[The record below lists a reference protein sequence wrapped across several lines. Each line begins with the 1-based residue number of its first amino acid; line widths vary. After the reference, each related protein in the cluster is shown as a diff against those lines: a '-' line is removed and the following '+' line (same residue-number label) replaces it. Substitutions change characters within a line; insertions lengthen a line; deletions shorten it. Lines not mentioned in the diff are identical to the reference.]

1 MKKLKEYISEE
12 LITEAPKEI
21 KTIIGGLFTFNK
33 ETTDEEI
40 IDTILRDFV
49 TKCAGI
55 IRDTAAPNC
64 ALHSLYT
71 YDLFAQRYGVDNGGD
86 SSTEKIYQEI
96 PSDECCEIYA
106 KEFPD
111 LEKIFSK
118 EDFRKMFDTG
128 EFPSITIWKGFHE
141 GRDEIH
147 VTYHI
152 SR

>member
-1 MKKLKEYISEE
+1 MKKFTTMIN
-12 LITEAPKEI
+12 EAPSETK
-21 KTIIGGLFTFNK
+21 KIIGGLFRFNK

-64 ALHSLYT
+64 ALNSLYT
-71 YDLFAQRYGVDNGGD
+71 YDLFYQRYGVDNGGD
-86 SSTEKIYQEI
+86 VSTEQIYQEI
-96 PSDECCEIYA
+96 PADECEKIY
-106 KEFPD
+106 KEEFPD
-111 LEKIFSK
+111 LENIFSIK
-118 EDFRKMFDTG
+118 DFRDMFDGG
-128 EFPSITIWKGFHE
+128 EFPLITIWKGYHE

>member
-1 MKKLKEYISEE
+1 MKKFSEYIQK
-12 LITEAPKEI
+12 IYEAPQGTK
-21 KTIIGGLFTFNK
+21 KIIGGLFTFNK
-33 ETTDEEI
+33 ETTDDEI

-71 YDLFAQRYGVDNGGD
+71 YDLFFQRYGVTNQGD
-86 SSTEKIYQEI
+86 VSNEEIFSDIPGDRCQDIYI
-96 PSDECCEIYA
+96 

-111 LEKIFSK
+111 LAKVFSAD
-118 EDFRKMFDTG
+118 EFRTMFDDG
-128 EFPSITIWKGFHE
+128 EFPAVQIWKGYHK

-147 VTYHI
+147 VTYSI
-152 SR
+152 TR

>member
-1 MKKLKEYISEE
+1 MIPLKQYI
-12 LITEAPKEI
+12 LEAPKEI

-55 IRDTAAPNC
+55 IRDTASPNC
-64 ALHSLYT
+64 ALHSLYTYYT

-86 SSTEKIYQEI
+86 ISTEKIYQEI

-111 LEKIFSK
+111 LEQIFSK
-118 EDFRKMFDTG
+118 EDFRKMFYDG

>member
-1 MKKLKEYISEE
+1 MKKLSQIM
-12 LITEAPKEI
+12 EAPMEI

-55 IRDTAAPNC
+55 IRDTYAPNC

-71 YDLFAQRYGVDNGGD
+71 YDLFYQRYGIDNGGD
-86 SSTEKIYQEI
+86 VSTEKMYQEI
-96 PSDECCEIYA
+96 PSEECQKLFSEM
-106 KEFPD
+106 FPD
-111 LEKIFSK
+111 LAKIFS
-118 EDFRKMFDTG
+118 EDEFRQMFDNG
-128 EFPSITIWKGFHE
+128 EFPSITIWKGHHE

-152 SR
+152 AR